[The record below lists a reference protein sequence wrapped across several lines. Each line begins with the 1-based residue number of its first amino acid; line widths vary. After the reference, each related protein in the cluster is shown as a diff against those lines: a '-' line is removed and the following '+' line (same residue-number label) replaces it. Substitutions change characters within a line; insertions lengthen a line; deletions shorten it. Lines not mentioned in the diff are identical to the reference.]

1 MPTYKSISRS
11 DIQTSTSVLTQLVD
25 VIQEDVSGSTTRRAY
40 EHFVTGG
47 LGPGVTSSLYQTIY
61 DQDFSLES
69 ANEVMDIT
77 IGIRSGSDTIANAHT
92 ETDLGGKLL
101 FPSNI
106 LMGREKV
113 NIYKQMAQ
121 TLLGSQEYVFNA
133 PFDGLTSTATAGT
146 TIDHAFFLCFKRLFV
161 RDGMKRQ
168 SFALQMNQSAS
179 FNQGNVISTGLR
191 STHQSGYNVID
202 TSVSGSKVFT
212 DIGVAT
218 TYNSG
223 PTGRIGDIARS
234 TDSSSVVGTIFYD
247 QGVVVLDLDKI
258 MSGSEF
264 ASGSFDSVLNAN
276 GKSFV
281 GIEAH
286 DPSFEASITN
296 TSASFIPDLI
306 MSASIDD
313 FLDHMASCRF
323 QSGSFAA
330 ASFQN
335 QTEINSTLAF
345 CRVSPGEFNY
355 SSNPTYVDPTGTIR
369 TISDI
374 TTDKPY
380 SFITTIGL
388 YDAADNL
395 LAVAKCSRPV
405 ENSTDSDL
413 TFRLRFDF

>member
-1 MPTYKSISRS
+1 MPTYKPISRS

-25 VIQEDVSGSTTRRAY
+25 VIQEDVSGSSTRRAY

-69 ANEVMDIT
+69 ANEVADIT
-77 IGIRSGSDTIANAHT
+77 IGVRSGSDTIANAHSD
-92 ETDLGGKLL
+92 TDASGKLL

-121 TLLGSQEYVFNA
+121 TLLGGQDYVFEA
-133 PFDGLTSTATAGT
+133 PFSGLTTEATAGN
-146 TIDHAFFLCFKRLFV
+146 TIDHAFFMCFKRLFV
-161 RDGMKRQ
+161 RDGIKRQ
-168 SFALQMNQSAS
+168 TFAMQMNTSAS
-179 FNQGNVISTGLR
+179 FNHEARAQLASGSNINTTSEQGNS
-191 STHQSGYNVID
+191 
-202 TSVSGSKVFT
+202 VFT
-212 DIGVAT
+212 DIGVST

-223 PTGRIGDIARS
+223 PTGRIGSIA
-234 TDSSSVVGTIFYD
+234 SSANSNDVVGTIFYD
-247 QGVVVLDLDKI
+247 QGVVVLDLDKV

-264 ASGSFDSVLNAN
+264 ASGSFDSVTDSS
-276 GKSFV
+276 GKGYV
-281 GIEAH
+281 GLRA
-286 DPSFEASITN
+286 DDGNFQSNYTN
-296 TSASFIPDLI
+296 VSGSFIPDLL

-335 QTEINSTLAF
+335 QTQINSTLAF
-345 CRVSPGEFNY
+345 CRVNPGEFNY
-355 SSNPTYVDPTGTIR
+355 SSNPSYVDSTGKVR
-369 TISDI
+369 TVSDI
-374 TTDKPY
+374 DTDRPY

-395 LAVAKCSRPV
+395 LAVAKTSRPI
-405 ENSTDSDL
+405 ENTNESDL
-413 TFRLRFDF
+413 TFRIRLDF